1 MAGSNTLV
9 QDLSLPCSREQRQL
23 VTLGM
28 QVTHKDSMAAINEL
42 TGAAVTT
49 KGRYYK
55 SGTPLPEGEQRLFLL
70 IEGPTELS
78 VKKAKDEIKRILE
91 ETTEKVFRRDGPS
104 TGRYS
109 IM

>member
-1 MAGSNTLV
+1 MAAVNESANSN
-9 QDLSLPCSREQRQL
+9 REL
-23 VTLGM
+23 WSCVWL

-55 SGTPLPEGEQRLFLL
+55 PGIQLPEGEQRLFLL

-78 VKKAKDEIKRILE
+78 VKKAKDEIKRVLE
-91 ETTEKVFRRDGPS
+91 ETTERVFRRDGPS

>member
-1 MAGSNTLV
+1 M
-9 QDLSLPCSREQRQL
+9 LSLPCSKGPCQL
-23 VTLGM
+23 VALGM

-55 SGTPLPEGEQRLFLL
+55 AGTQLPEGEQRLFLL